1 MGIISKET
9 FKRLFL
15 LYTIG
20 QFKNGVYGKLRLNK
34 IVYLILR
41 KHTDL
46 IPFEF
51 KHDRYGQHSDDLD
64 TINEQLSYM
73 NHTTVT
79 PLEGGR
85 GNRYSLERREIMDFY
100 RVVLGYISPRLRK
113 AVDEIVE
120 QNGYLHEEDL
130 RKKAYCDEVFLKSEE
145 GNILLKENLP
155 ERIKVSL
162 PEEDCEDLELSLD
175 PKFVTAMRHL

>member
-1 MGIISKET
+1 MGIISNET

-41 KHTDL
+41 KHPEL

-51 KHDRYGQHSDDLD
+51 KHDRYGQHSDELD

-73 NHTTVT
+73 SHTTAV
-79 PLEGGR
+79 PLEAGR
-85 GNRYSLERREIMDFY
+85 GNRYALEKKENMDFY
-100 RVVLGYISPRLRK
+100 KVVLGYISPKLKK
-113 AVDEIVE
+113 AIDEIVV
-120 QNGYLHEEDL
+120 QNGYLPEQDL
-130 RKKAYCDEVFLKSEE
+130 RKKAYCDELFLKSEE
-145 GNILLKENLP
+145 GDILLKENLP
-155 ERIKVSL
+155 KKIKVDLSA
-162 PEEDCEDLELSLD
+162 EDCEDLALSLD
-175 PKFVTAMRHL
+175 PKFIAAMRHM